1 MGEQPAAGAF
11 NSVLQLNA
19 INGERPALVLP
30 RPALRPW
37 AVSAWAAPASRRML
51 LVWWQDAEGRAGDGG
66 WPGDA
71 PRPSCPARLRM
82 RPGAQLF

>member
-30 RPALRPW
+30 CPALRP
-37 AVSAWAAPASRRML
+37 WAAPASRRML
-51 LVWWQDAEGRAGDGG
+51 LVWWQDAEGRAGDRG

-71 PRPSCPARLRM
+71 PRPSCPASLRI